1 MADKIQFHE
10 SPDGTVKQLI
20 CLEGVDYPEGVWN
33 FFRTMVEGAA
43 FKGRYL
49 AHIDNSREI
58 SNETGGNPGW
68 GMTIENK
75 RGEVALLTF
84 KRNNESKLREA
95 LCAVVGANTRKEW
108 VAMLEMCSNMPG
120 EDDVRLPAIN
130 ALKIL
135 IELYPE

>member
-1 MADKIQFHE
+1 MTDEINFRE
-10 SPDGTVKQLI
+10 SPDGTVRQLI
-20 CLEGVDYPEGVWN
+20 CLDGIDVGPGVWN
-33 FFRTMVEGAA
+33 WIKEMVDGAVS
-43 FKGRYL
+43 KGKYL
-49 AHIDNSREI
+49 AEVDNDPEI
-58 SNETGGNPGW
+58 SSGGW
-68 GMTIENK
+68 GMTIDNK
-75 RGEVALLTF
+75 RRDKALLTF
-84 KRNNESKLREA
+84 KPIVSSNESKLREA